1 MSLYKINKYL
11 YKLKNTDISSDEFNI
26 YLQKLNKY
34 YLQHGGLFNIKKRK
48 TVPLNNIITH
58 QTVLSIEIPEIIQN
72 VENFFTNF
80 VFNDF
85 IGIHIYFSL
94 KYICIPKISQ
104 EISQKIL
111 LWGYYKSDE
120 IYKSDKFFVSSVHV
134 IYNSLTNEN
143 KNNIYIYIIES
154 YLNTFIN
161 ETKLA
166 SKLYKIVSDYSNFQK
181 KNLNLNWG
189 FETVYLSFSFSK
201 SDVINVTIH
210 DNRTTNDYINESV
223 TLNQILNYIKT
234 EIKLFKNPKKE
245 DFEEIYNKTIE
256 IVGQYSGNPEEAMT
270 KFILKFEKIS
280 ADILKIKCPTNIII
294 IDGLID
300 KTPINHLYNIKKI
313 SGNTQKKEC
322 PLYLYYT
329 NTLKKSST
337 INLSETSIV
346 HFFKNN
352 LLNYNCIYK
361 YMDDFLQKIQQDNID
376 KIQENQQIFIRPVKN
391 NNGQIKKDNDGQ
403 IKKDNSVPIKK
414 DNRVNI
420 KQKIQEIFM
429 VWILYLSNSTQK
441 VKVFT
446 NFDNILIYD
455 NLSQDDK
462 LKYKNTR
469 DMLYKAVQCVFLN
482 KDKPENCLNNYVI
495 EQINQCNE
503 SNESSV

>member
-1 MSLYKINKYL
+1 MSLYKINKYI

-34 YLQHGGLFNIKKRK
+34 YLQHGGLFNIKKK
-48 TVPLNNIITH
+48 KPVPLNDIIITH
-58 QTVLSIEIPEIIQN
+58 QPVLNIEIREIIQN

-85 IGIHIYFSL
+85 IGSRYFSL

-104 EISQKIL
+104 KIL
-111 LWGYYKSDE
+111 LWGYYKNDE
-120 IYKSDKFFVSSVHV
+120 IIVRPVHVSSVHV

-143 KNNIYIYIIES
+143 KNNIYKYIIES

-161 ETKLA
+161 ETNLA
-166 SKLYKIVSDYSNFQK
+166 STLYKKIVSDYSNFQK
-181 KNLNLNWG
+181 NLEKNPNLNWG
-189 FETVYLSFSFSK
+189 FETVFLSFSI
-201 SDVINVTIH
+201 SDGINVTIQ
-210 DNRTTNDYINESV
+210 DKSIQDTSITKKYINESV

-234 EIKLFKNPKKE
+234 EIEYFKNKTTTVE

-270 KFILKFEKIS
+270 KFILEFEKKS
-280 ADILKIKCPTNIII
+280 ADILKIICPTNIII

-313 SGNTQKKEC
+313 SGNTPKEEC
-322 PLYLYYT
+322 PLYYT

-376 KIQENQQIFIRPVKN
+376 KIQEDQKIFNRPVKN

-429 VWILYLSNSTQK
+429 VWILYLSNSTQN
-441 VKVFT
+441 VFT

-455 NLSQDDK
+455 KLSDELK
-462 LKYKNTR
+462 KKYKNTR
-469 DMLYKAVQCVFLN
+469 QMLYKAVQCVFSD
-482 KDKPENCLNNYVI
+482 KDIREKCLNNDVI
-495 EQINQCNE
+495 KRINQCNE
-503 SNESSV
+503 SNESYV